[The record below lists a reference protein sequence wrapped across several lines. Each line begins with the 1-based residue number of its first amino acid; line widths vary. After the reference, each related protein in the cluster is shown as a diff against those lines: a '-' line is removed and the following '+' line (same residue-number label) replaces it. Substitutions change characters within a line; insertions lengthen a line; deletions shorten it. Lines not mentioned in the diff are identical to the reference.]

1 MNRYSRRQVLRFGGV
16 GVAGVV
22 LAACG
27 KQANVPESENV
38 VSVGVTPSKVTL
50 PNVEVNDIV
59 LLRTAA
65 SLEYNAIDTY
75 DAAIGLGVFNGAFM
89 PAGEIAKRLRDD
101 HKGHAD
107 AINGLIQGYERW
119 VEAREGREERLRRG
133 HWSAADRRQV
143 NALAETRRLQRL
155 LTGKAARARRS

>member
-1 MNRYSRRQVLRFGGV
+1 IDHHHPGPPRRRTRTGRRSLAQRRARQRSSGSRAEGRLMNRYSRRQVLRFGGV

-75 DAAIGLGVFNGAFM
+75 
-89 PAGEIAKRLRDD
+89 
-101 HKGHAD
+101 
-107 AINGLIQGYERW
+107 
-119 VEAREGREERLRRG
+119 
-133 HWSAADRRQV
+133 
-143 NALAETRRLQRL
+143 
-155 LTGKAARARRS
+155 